1 MLDNI
6 EWLGHSTIK
15 FNFSDKIIYIDP
27 YNILKN
33 YNDADVIFITHSHYD
48 HFSSED
54 IDKVRK
60 ENTKII
66 ITPDIYNDVL
76 DLGFNK
82 ENIVQVNPNYNYCV
96 DDIKFSTV
104 PSYNVDKCFHSKSNN
119 WVGYIIDINN
129 TKYYIA
135 GDTDIT
141 DESKDV
147 KCDVAFLPVGGT
159 YTMDYREAATLANI
173 IKPKIVVPIHYG
185 YLVGTKEDALNF
197 KKLLDKSIICEFIQE
212 I

>member
-1 MLDNI
+1 M
-6 EWLGHSTIK
+6 
-15 FNFSDKIIYIDP
+15 
-27 YNILKN
+27 
-33 YNDADVIFITHSHYD
+33 
-48 HFSSED
+48 
-54 IDKVRK
+54 
-60 ENTKII
+60 
-66 ITPDIYNDVL
+66 
-76 DLGFNK
+76 
-82 ENIVQVNPNYNYCV
+82 
-96 DDIKFSTV
+96 
-104 PSYNVDKCFHSKSNN
+104 DKCFHSKSNN